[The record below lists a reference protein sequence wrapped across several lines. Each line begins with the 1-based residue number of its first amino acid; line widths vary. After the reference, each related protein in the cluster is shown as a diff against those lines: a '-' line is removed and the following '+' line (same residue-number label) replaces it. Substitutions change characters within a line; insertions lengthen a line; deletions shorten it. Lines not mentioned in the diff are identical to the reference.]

1 LAEAVEIGE
10 VTIEEGKHHLS
21 RPKADAA
28 VDSIKPIRKQLFAA
42 LGEAQLPEVMLE
54 VDSQVWF
61 SWLLLGRPARNEP
74 ELLTLYAALLTQG
87 TDLTARQVI
96 RMIPTVTEE
105 GVQQM
110 MRLLEDEGLLRKTN
124 ARVLEFMQQHPIVKH
139 WGKGTLASSDS
150 MSLEATRHLW
160 TSRVDPRRRRH
171 AVGMYTHVLDQ
182 WGIAYDQPIILNR
195 RQAGAAIEG
204 AVRQEQRMLERVAVD
219 THGYTDFGMTLAKLM
234 GFDLCPR
241 LAHLTDRKLYVPRGF
256 AVPAILK
263 PIVKQTVSLAKVR
276 SNWDGLVRIAASV
289 QTGWCSAVLALER
302 YGSAARG
309 DPVYQAGVA
318 LGQII
323 RSLYLCDYLANPDFR
338 SVIRKLLNYGESI
351 HTLQRAI
358 YAGPV
363 TPKRGRR
370 TEELMAITGSLSL
383 LTNIIMAWNTH
394 HMQQVVDH
402 WQRQAPESID
412 PAMLAQIAPIHH
424 GHINLRG
431 TFQFPLNHYRAVLLD
446 RTATW

>member
-1 LAEAVEIGE
+1 
-10 VTIEEGKHHLS
+10 
-21 RPKADAA
+21 
-28 VDSIKPIRKQLFAA
+28 
-42 LGEAQLPEVMLE
+42 
-54 VDSQVWF
+54 
-61 SWLLLGRPARNEP
+61 
-74 ELLTLYAALLTQG
+74 
-87 TDLTARQVI
+87 
-96 RMIPTVTEE
+96 MIPKVTEE
-105 GVQQM
+105 RVQQM

-124 ARVLEFMQQHPIVKH
+124 DRVLDFMQQHPIVKH

-160 TSRVDPRRRRH
+160 VSRVDPRRRRH

-204 AVRQEQRMLERVAVD
+204 AVRQEQRMLERVTVD
-219 THGYTDFGMTLAKLM
+219 THGYTDFGMALAKLM

-241 LAHLTDRKLYVPRGF
+241 LAYLTDRKLFVPRGF
-256 AVPAILK
+256 AVPEILK

-276 SNWDGLVRIAASV
+276 SDWDDLVRIAASV
-289 QTGWCSAVLALER
+289 QTGWCSVVLALDR
-302 YGSAARG
+302 YGSATRG
-309 DPVYQAGVA
+309 DPVYKAGVA

-338 SVIRKLLNYGESI
+338 TIILKLLNYGESI

-370 TEELMAITGSLSL
+370 TELNAITGSF
-383 LTNIIMAWNTH
+383 
-394 HMQQVVDH
+394 
-402 WQRQAPESID
+402 
-412 PAMLAQIAPIHH
+412 IAACQYHH
-424 GHINLRG
+424 GLEYAPHAASCGSLATTG
-431 TFQFPLNHYRAVLLD
+431 P
-446 RTATW
+446 RTY

>member
-1 LAEAVEIGE
+1 
-10 VTIEEGKHHLS
+10 
-21 RPKADAA
+21 
-28 VDSIKPIRKQLFAA
+28 
-42 LGEAQLPEVMLE
+42 MLE
-54 VDSQVWF
+54 VDSLVRF
-61 SWLLLGRPARNEP
+61 SWLLLGRPARNER
-74 ELLTLYAALLTQG
+74 ELLTLYAALLAQG

-96 RMIPTVTEE
+96 RMIPKVTEE
-105 GVQQM
+105 RVQQM
-110 MRLLEDEGLLRKTN
+110 MRLIEDEGLLRKTN
-124 ARVLEFMQQHPIVKH
+124 ARVLAFMQQHSIVKH

-171 AVGMYTHVLDQ
+171 AIGMYTHVLDQ
-182 WGIAYDQPIILNR
+182 WGIAYDQPIMLNR

-204 AVRQEQRMLERVAVD
+204 AVRQEQQVLERVAVD
-219 THGYTDFGMTLAKLM
+219 THGYTDFGMALAKLL

-241 LAHLTDRKLYVPRGF
+241 LAHLTERKLYVPRGF
-256 AVPAILK
+256 VVPDILK
-263 PIVKQTVSLAKVR
+263 PIVKQTVSLTQVR
-276 SNWDGLVRIAASV
+276 SQWDDLARIAASV
-289 QTGWCSAVLALER
+289 QTGWCSATLALDR

-338 SVIRKLLNYGESI
+338 NVILKLLNYGESI

-383 LTNIIMAWNTH
+383 LANIIMAWNTH
-394 HMQQVVDH
+394 HMQQVLDL
-402 WQRQAPESID
+402 WQRQDPDRID
-412 PAMLAQIAPIHH
+412 SAMLAHIAPIHH

-431 TFQFPLNHYRAVLLD
+431 IFQFPLSHYRAILLD
-446 RTATW
+446 QTDSVIVRDSSL